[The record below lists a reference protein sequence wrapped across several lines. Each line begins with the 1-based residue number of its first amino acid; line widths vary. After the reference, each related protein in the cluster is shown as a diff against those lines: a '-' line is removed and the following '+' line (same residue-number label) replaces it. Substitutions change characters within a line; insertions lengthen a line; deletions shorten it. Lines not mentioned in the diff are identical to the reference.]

1 MLIELVRVGATEVRG
16 IGTAGIEWAPAAVR
30 PGSSRGSPAFASEFG
45 FELALIEVVAHQ
57 EPRWSADAKRVE
69 QCVEPKVQ
77 TMFGSAGTSF
87 QVNDDLSCLMAMG
100 GSQSDIWLAAA
111 DDGAAT
117 EFGA

>member
-30 PGSSRGSPAFASEFG
+30 PGSSRGSPAFASEVHYPMRSVDHPIHCCFEERLGHEFG

-69 QCVEPKVQ
+69 QCVEP
-77 TMFGSAGTSF
+77 
-87 QVNDDLSCLMAMG
+87 
-100 GSQSDIWLAAA
+100 
-111 DDGAAT
+111 
-117 EFGA
+117 